1 VILHGGLA
9 DYLPSPEMRITG
21 IIWLAKIGAK
31 LRWKHQVEQE
41 EVRQIFSNSPKLR
54 FVEKGHRR
62 GENVYSAMAQT
73 DAGRY
78 LMVLF
83 VHKTDSRA
91 LILSARDM
99 TRAERK
105 RYEKK

>member
-1 VILHGGLA
+1 
-9 DYLPSPEMRITG
+9 MRITG
-21 IIWLAKIGAK
+21 IIWLAEVVAE
-31 LRWKHQVEQE
+31 LRWKHRVEQE
-41 EVRQIFSNSPKLR
+41 NVRQIFCNSTKLR
-54 FVEKGHRR
+54 FVEKAHRR

-78 LMVLF
+78 LTVLF

-105 RYEKK
+105 RYERK

>member
-1 VILHGGLA
+1 
-9 DYLPSPEMRITG
+9 MRITG
-21 IIWLAKIGAK
+21 IIWLAEVVAK
-31 LRWKHQVEQE
+31 LRWKHRVEQE
-41 EVRQIFSNSPKLR
+41 DVRQIFSNSPKLR

-83 VHKTDSRA
+83 VHKRDSRA